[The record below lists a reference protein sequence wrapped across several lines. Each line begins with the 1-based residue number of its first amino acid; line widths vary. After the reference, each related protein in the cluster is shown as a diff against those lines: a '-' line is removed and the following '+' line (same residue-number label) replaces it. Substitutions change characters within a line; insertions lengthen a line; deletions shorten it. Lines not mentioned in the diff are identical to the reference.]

1 MLYKYRGL
9 SNLQFALDIFINH
22 RLHAAGYKDLND
34 PMEGQYNYI
43 RGTLEPWQRD
53 EIFGQKNQY
62 RLVALSE
69 TLNNV
74 LMWSYYAESHT
85 GMVVGVEITQPDA
98 QTVPIVYVD
107 NLDIDLEHED
117 IAQRILSKKLQ
128 LWHHERE
135 QRVFVR
141 RQFVSVDIR
150 ELYFGVGTR
159 ADVKELVSAVANV
172 FCPGIQ
178 ISTLTKDELDYSGAT
193 PAKSKKRARKR
204 QNQKG
209 DSRHLKTNN

>member
-53 EIFGQKNQY
+53 QIFGQKNQY

-69 TLNNV
+69 TFNNV

-85 GMVVGVEITQPDA
+85 GMVVGVEITQPHA
-98 QTVPIVYVD
+98 ETLPIDYVD
-107 NLDIDLEHED
+107 DLNIELEHGD
-117 IAQRILSKKLQ
+117 IAQRVLSKKLK

-135 QRVFVR
+135 HRVFVR
-141 RQFVSVDIR
+141 QQFVSVDIR

-159 ADVKELVSAVANV
+159 PNVKELVSAVAHA

-178 ISTLTKDELDYSGAT
+178 ISTLTKAELDYSGAT
-193 PAKSKKRARKR
+193 HVSTTKRPRKR
-204 QNQKG
+204 QNRKLIAA
-209 DSRHLKTNN
+209 S